1 MQEQIF
7 IKNVNDVLKIDLNI
21 PKYQR
26 PYKWNTK
33 NISDLLYDI
42 EEAIRMKE
50 QYGDNYKY
58 RIGTII
64 LHENNKYDIVD
75 GQQRIISLILI
86 KKCIDKTNCN
96 LLNCSFSNKLT
107 IKNIKDNYT
116 FIKEWFENKNENIKQ
131 EFLKAFEE
139 TLEMVVIT
147 VDDVAEAFQL
157 FDSQNA
163 RGKALEPHDLLKAYH
178 LREMKDSP
186 KEMEEAV
193 KKWESYDSKEINILF
208 NKYLFRIYN
217 WSRGKKTRNFTT
229 NYIDIYKGIEKT
241 SEYTY
246 AKKALKT
253 SPYYQIAEPFVS
265 GKDFFEMI
273 NYYLDMKKTVE
284 EKIKQ
289 FDKINTI
296 ITDKKYKN
304 STGFG
309 YAVELFKCSL
319 MYYYDRFNNFDENVV
334 IKLFKWALM
343 IRTDMESVQLD
354 TINKYAIGE
363 ESRNYTNN
371 KPMFEIIR
379 YARKH
384 HEIANIPIKTER
396 INNSAK
402 SKRWQELYENLK
414 KLNPIKDNNVN

>member
-1 MQEQIF
+1 MQEQIS

-42 EEAIRMKE
+42 DEAIRMKE

-139 TLEMVVIT
+139 TLEMVVIN

-157 FDSQNA
+157 FDSQNS

-193 KKWESYDSKEINILF
+193 KRWESYDSKEIKILF
-208 NKYLFRIYN
+208 NDYLFRIYN

-229 NYIDIYKGIEKT
+229 NDIDIYKGIEKT

-246 AKKALKT
+246 AKKAKKAP
-253 SPYYQIAEPFVS
+253 PYYQIAEPFVS

-289 FDKINTI
+289 FNKINTI

-371 KPMFEIIR
+371 KSMFEIIR

-396 INNSAK
+396 ISNSAK
-402 SKRWQELYENLK
+402 SKRWQELYENLN